1 MPSESGVAGS
11 TLALPTCDSVS
22 DACAGEGLSSGT
34 EMKAPF
40 GSTPP
45 ASAGSRNSASEK
57 RTFLGSARE
66 SVSRNTSRAASARVR
81 RYWLMKRFDV
91 SAPLQPAGGTAA
103 VSILVRGGELS
114 GRVEH

>member
-57 RTFLGSARE
+57 RTFLGSARQ
-66 SVSRNTSRAASARVR
+66 SVSRNTWRAASARVR
-81 RYWLMKRFDV
+81 RYWLMKRFDEP
-91 SAPLQPAGGTAA
+91 APLQPAGGD
-103 VSILVRGGELS
+103 VDRLIW
-114 GRVEH
+114 GRVGQLAGRRKD